1 MSRYGDP
8 VCRQCRVEKTKLF
21 LKGDKCESEKCPVER
36 RGYAPG
42 QHGRARKRILGYG
55 LQLREKQKLKR
66 YYGMTERQFRLFFR
80 RAERQKGITG
90 ENLLAM
96 LERRLDN
103 VVYVTGFA
111 RSRTH
116 GRQLISHGH
125 FSVNQRK
132 VTVPSFIVDAGDE
145 VKIRPR
151 SAQVEDIKQVVDQ
164 NKKKTVPSWIAVDWD
179 NMTVK
184 IAALPTRQDIT
195 LPVEEHY
202 IVELYSK

>member
-1 MSRYGDP
+1 MSKDSDS

-21 LKGDKCESEKCPVER
+21 LKGDKCLSEKCPVER

-66 YYGMTERQFRLFFR
+66 YFGMTERQFRLFFK
-80 RAERQKGITG
+80 RAERQKGVTG
-90 ENLLAM
+90 ENLLTM

-103 VVYVTGFA
+103 VVFVIGFA
-111 RSRTH
+111 RSRSH
-116 GRQLISHGH
+116 GRQLIGHGH
-125 FSVNQRK
+125 FLVNRRK
-132 VTVPSFIVDAGDE
+132 VTVPSFIVKEGDE
-145 VKIRPR
+145 VTIRPR
-151 SAQVEDIKQVVDQ
+151 SAKNEDVKQFVGQ
-164 NKKKTVPSWIAVDWD
+164 HRNKSVPGWITVDWEG
-179 NMTVK
+179 MSAR
-184 IAALPTRQDIT
+184 IAALPTRQDVT